1 VAAGSVLTVVALI
14 WGLGR
19 AAGPSYDVLPV
30 ARYLSELET
39 AGRPLAHAGRYHGE
53 YQFAGRLRRPLEVI
67 EPGDVGSW
75 LSRHPDGYVVVYS
88 NRLVHEPGDELRRP
102 FRGGTVAVR
111 HFTATGRK

>member
-1 VAAGSVLTVVALI
+1 VAGGSVLTVVALL

-67 EPGDVGSW
+67 EPGDVNSW
-75 LSRHPDGYVVVYS
+75 LARHPDGYVVVYS
-88 NRLVHEPGDELRRP
+88 NRLIHEPGDELRRP

-111 HFTATGRK
+111 HLTATRRK